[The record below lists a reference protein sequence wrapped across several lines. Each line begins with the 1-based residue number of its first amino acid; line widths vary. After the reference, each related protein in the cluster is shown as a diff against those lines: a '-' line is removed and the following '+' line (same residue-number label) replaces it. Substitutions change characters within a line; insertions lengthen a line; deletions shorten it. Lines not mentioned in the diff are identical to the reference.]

1 MKEEIGLVTFFNN
14 NTDTKIRALHTA
26 MEKEGMMNKPPENAE
41 ALKERLEAELIEK
54 WKNKVLH
61 GRFLKQLE
69 EGGCDPDATWAW
81 LNKESLSRYTEAD
94 VFAAQDQATR
104 TNWLRAAIRK
114 EDEVTEKC
122 RICNQHNESVE
133 HILNGCTKL
142 ANGEYKHRH
151 DRVAA
156 ALHWG
161 MCKDLG
167 FPTESKWWSHYAEK
181 VLENDNYKIL
191 WDFHI
196 QTDNPI
202 EACKPDLVLLDKRKK
217 EALLID
223 VAVPKDRSVS
233 DREIDKIEKYQ
244 ELRRELTR
252 IWELKKA
259 TVIPIVIG
267 ALGGVSP
274 RLEKYLTAITRQIYT
289 SQLQKSVLFNSM
301 NTLRKVLDM

>member
-1 MKEEIGLVTFFNN
+1 MTFFSKS
-14 NTDTKIRALHTA
+14 TDPKICALHKA
-26 MEKEGMMNKPPENAE
+26 MQTEDMFTEPPEDAE
-41 ALKERLEAELIEK
+41 VLKERLQAHLVET

-81 LNKESLSRYTEAD
+81 LNKESLSRYTEAEI
-94 VFAAQDQATR
+94 FAAQDQATR
-104 TNWLRAAIRK
+104 TNWIKAAIEK

-142 ANGEYKHRH
+142 SNGDYKHRH

-161 MCKDLG
+161 MCKDYG
-167 FPTESKWWSHYAEK
+167 FPAESKWYNHYAEK
-181 VLENDNYKIL
+181 VLENENYKIL
-191 WDFHI
+191 WDFHL

-202 EACKPDLVLLDKRKK
+202 EACKPDLVLLDKQKK

-223 VAVPKDRSVS
+223 VAVPKDRIVS
-233 DREIDKIEKYQ
+233 DREVEKIEKYQ
-244 ELRRELTR
+244 ELRREITR
-252 IWELKKA
+252 IWELRKA

-274 RLEKYLTAITRQIYT
+274 RLEKYLRAVTRQIYP
-289 SQLQKSVLFNSM
+289 SQLQKSVLFNSID
-301 NTLRKVLDM
+301 TLRKVLDM

>member
-1 MKEEIGLVTFFNN
+1 MK
-14 NTDTKIRALHTA
+14 AA
-26 MEKEGMMNKPPENAE
+26 
-41 ALKERLEAELIEK
+41 IEK
-54 WKNKVLH
+54 
-61 GRFLKQLE
+61 
-69 EGGCDPDATWAW
+69 
-81 LNKESLSRYTEAD
+81 
-94 VFAAQDQATR
+94 QAG
-104 TNWLRAAIRK
+104 
-114 EDEVTEKC
+114 VSEKC

-133 HILNGCTKL
+133 HILNGCQKL
-142 ANGEYKHRH
+142 SNGDYKLRH

-161 MCKDLG
+161 MCKDYG
-167 FPTESKWWSHYAEK
+167 FPAESKWYSHYAEK
-181 VLENDNYKIL
+181 VLENENYKIL

-202 EACKPDLVLLDKRKK
+202 EACKPDLVLLDKEKK

-233 DREIDKIEKYQ
+233 DREMDKIEKYQ
-244 ELRRELTR
+244 ELRREITR
-252 IWELKKA
+252 IWELKKV

-274 RLEKYLTAITRQIYT
+274 RLEKYLTAITRRVYP
-289 SQLQKSVLFNSM
+289 SQLQKSVLFNSI